1 MPFSMT
7 LRRAD
12 GSVPNF
18 EMLQLEAQRH
28 GVTFTR
34 SGDEGAFSGNGVKGT
49 WVLRDGNFEITVT
62 EKPWLLPE
70 FALKSTIEKWFL
82 SLPAD

>member
-1 MPFSMT
+1 MPFSIT

-18 EMLQLEAQRH
+18 EMLQAEAQKH
-28 GVTFTR
+28 GFTFTR
-34 SGDEGAFSGNGVKGT
+34 SGDEGTFSGNGVKGT

-62 EKPWLLPE
+62 EKPFLLPQ
-70 FALKSTIEKWFL
+70 FALKSNIENWFL
-82 SLPAD
+82 SLPAN